1 MSSICLLKG
10 ADIFKT
16 AIAVA
21 PVTNWRYYD
30 NIYTERYM
38 RTPQENPKGY
48 DDNSPVN
55 MVNKLNGNYLLIHGS
70 ADDNVH
76 LQNTMMMIDALVKSN
91 KDFDSEIY
99 PNKNHGI
106 GGGMTR
112 LQLYRKMTNFL
123 LEKL

>member
-1 MSSICLLKG
+1 
-10 ADIFKT
+10 
-16 AIAVA
+16 
-21 PVTNWRYYD
+21 
-30 NIYTERYM
+30 
-38 RTPQENPKGY
+38 
-48 DDNSPVN
+48 
-55 MVNKLNGNYLLIHGS
+55 
-70 ADDNVH
+70 
-76 LQNTMMMIDALVKSN
+76 MMMIDALVKSN